1 MTYLLPNSWH
11 LLKAARQEQ
20 SDAVTQDQI
29 VQQKIPVQPP
39 KEPDAG
45 LNQTTIL
52 TGDQP
57 MAAIGGGI
65 GAVSLLVPVV
75 VGLLGAAL
83 FAWMVCCVRKRA
95 QKRRADAASPV
106 NMKHSLLVPE
116 RYAPN
121 PQYSSCCGSEVPI
134 IPRDS
139 VRFLDELGEG
149 CFGKVYKGKRLFE
162 PYLFR
167 LNGDKPELDFC
178 GWHRH
183 HLQHH
188 LDFVKRLHLEATY
201 QLGQRGLELIFGQ
214 LAPDARPKRPN
225 FRQS

>member
-1 MTYLLPNSWH
+1 MLMTIVRALVHNIALRLVADARPQLFFPGACGPGKCSGETACRTFDNNTYTCVCTHTSLPPTLSGDCP
-11 LLKAARQEQ
+11 RRI
-20 SDAVTQDQI
+20 VTQDQI

-149 CFGKVYKGKRLFE
+149 CFGKVYKGKRL
-162 PYLFR
+162 
-167 LNGDKPELDFC
+167 
-178 GWHRH
+178 
-183 HLQHH
+183 
-188 LDFVKRLHLEATY
+188 
-201 QLGQRGLELIFGQ
+201 
-214 LAPDARPKRPN
+214 
-225 FRQS
+225 

>member
-95 QKRRADAASPV
+95 QKRRADAVSMQLDGTSQSPSILRQASPV

-149 CFGKVYKGKRLFE
+149 CFGKVYKGKRL
-162 PYLFR
+162 
-167 LNGDKPELDFC
+167 
-178 GWHRH
+178 
-183 HLQHH
+183 
-188 LDFVKRLHLEATY
+188 
-201 QLGQRGLELIFGQ
+201 
-214 LAPDARPKRPN
+214 
-225 FRQS
+225 